1 MQRNPAAKAAV
12 RCASKRRENIMA
24 KPNPGKASV
33 QRRSGAPASEKVRGK
48 QKEDRRSD
56 TRAIPVT
63 EATKRGIEN
72 ADNSEY
78 ADGHNIGP

>member
-1 MQRNPAAKAAV
+1 
-12 RCASKRRENIMA
+12 MA

-33 QRRSGAPASEKVRGK
+33 QRRSGPPASEKVRGK
-48 QKEDRRSD
+48 QKEDRMRD

-63 EATKRGIEN
+63 EATERGIEDV
-72 ADNSEY
+72 DNSEY